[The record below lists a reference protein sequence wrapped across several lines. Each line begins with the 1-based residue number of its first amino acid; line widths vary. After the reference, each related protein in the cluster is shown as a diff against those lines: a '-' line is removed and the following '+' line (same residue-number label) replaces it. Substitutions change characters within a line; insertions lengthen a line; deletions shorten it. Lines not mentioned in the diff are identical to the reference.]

1 MLPRFRVA
9 GVPVR
14 VHLLFLLTAFAT
26 GSTRLNRPAA
36 LLTWMAVV
44 FVSVLLHELGHAL
57 AYRRLG
63 CRASIE
69 LHGLGGTTSASG
81 AERLSHGQ
89 DAWVS
94 FAGPGTGFLLGG
106 LVFAA
111 WHITPLGQAQGLAR
125 TVVWDLLWV
134 NIGWGVINLLPILP
148 LDGGHIVAALVR
160 SRSRDE
166 TAGERRVHLISLVAA
181 AVLLLVSIVW
191 LKSMWLGVM
200 ALILGV
206 LNFTQL
212 RQLRPGRRYL
222 VPLAEQARRNLPSFP
237 ARPSPEA
244 RKEAAASVDRLLSEV
259 KRPSHGRAKPAPA
272 KPAPTGDEEPD
283 VPHDPR
289 LVGEMLL
296 DNGLAS
302 LALRPLQTAFAARP
316 SPETAHPLCV
326 ALLDLGRHAQL
337 TSLLEGPD
345 AAQVGVPTLELVVT
359 RAAGAGQATLAARAQ
374 ALMAHRG
381 VSATPGD
388 DERH

>member
-1 MLPRFRVA
+1 MTPRFRVA
-9 GVPVR
+9 GIPVS

-26 GSTRLNRPAA
+26 GSTRLERPAA

-63 CRASIE
+63 CRPSIE
-69 LHGLGGTTSASG
+69 LHGFGGTTTGRG
-81 AERLSHGQ
+81 AERLSHKQ

-106 LVFAA
+106 LVLAA
-111 WHITPLGQAQGLAR
+111 QRLTPLGQVDGLAR
-125 TVVWDLLWV
+125 TVVGDLLWV
-134 NIGWGVINLLPILP
+134 NIGWGLINLLPILP
-148 LDGGHIVAALVR
+148 LDGGHIVSALVR

-166 TAGERRVHLISLVAA
+166 TAGERRVHIISLVAA
-181 AVLLLVSIVW
+181 AVLLVVSVVW

-206 LNFTQL
+206 INFTQL

-222 VPLAEQARRNLPSFP
+222 VPLAEQARRNLPM
-237 ARPSPEA
+237 RRIERDPEA
-244 RKEAAASVDRLLSEV
+244 RKQAAIPVSRLLAEL
-259 KRPSHGRAKPAPA
+259 KRPSHAKLPAP
-272 KPAPTGDEEPD
+272 KDEEPD
-283 VPHDPR
+283 LPHDPG

-302 LALRPLQTAFAARP
+302 LALRPLQKAFTARP

-326 ALLDLGRHAQL
+326 ALLDLGRHAEL
-337 TSLLEGPD
+337 ATLLEGPD
-345 AAQVGVPTLELVVT
+345 ASQVGVSTLELIVT
-359 RAAGAGQATLAARAQ
+359 RAAGAGQAPLAARAQ
-374 ALMAHRG
+374 ELMARRG
-381 VSATPGD
+381 VSTTPGN

>member
-1 MLPRFRVA
+1 MLPRFHVA

-14 VHLLFLLTAFAT
+14 VHLFFLLTAFAT
-26 GSTRLNRPAA
+26 GSTRLERPAA

-69 LHGLGGTTSASG
+69 LHGLGGTTTGQG
-81 AERLSHGQ
+81 AERLSHKQ

-106 LVFAA
+106 LVLAA
-111 WHITPLGQAQGLAR
+111 WHFTPLGQVEGLAR

-134 NIGWGVINLLPILP
+134 NIGWGLINLLPILP
-148 LDGGHIVAALVR
+148 LDGGHIMSALVR

-166 TAGERRVHLISLVAA
+166 TAGERRAHLVSLGVAA
-181 AVLLLVSIVW
+181 ALLLVSVVW
-191 LKSMWLGVM
+191 LKSLWLGVM

-206 LNFTQL
+206 INFTQY

-222 VPLAEQARRNLPSFP
+222 VPLAEQARRNLPM
-237 ARPSPEA
+237 RRIERDPEA
-244 RKEAAASVDRLLSEV
+244 RKEVAASVDRMLAEL
-259 KRPSHGRAKPAPA
+259 KRPSRAKPVPVEPVEDA
-272 KPAPTGDEEPD
+272 EPD
-283 VPHDPR
+283 VPHDSK
-289 LVGEMLL
+289 LVGELFL

-302 LALRPLQTAFAARP
+302 FALRPLQKAFAARP

-326 ALLDLGRHAQL
+326 ALLDLGRHAAL
-337 TSLLEGPD
+337 ATLLEGPD
-345 AAQVGVPTLELVVT
+345 ASQVGVSTLEVIVT
-359 RAAGAGQATLAARAQ
+359 RAAGAGQAALAARAQ
-374 ALMAHRG
+374 ELLARRG